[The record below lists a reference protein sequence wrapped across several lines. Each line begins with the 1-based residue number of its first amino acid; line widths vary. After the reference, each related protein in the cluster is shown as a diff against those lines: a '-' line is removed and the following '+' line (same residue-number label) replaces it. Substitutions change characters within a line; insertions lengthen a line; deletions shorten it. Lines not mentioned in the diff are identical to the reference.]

1 MTDPNTNTENVVENA
16 ENEKPSENSSTLY
29 RHPVF
34 AEYCNEDLLYPIAEL
49 EKWKKKLHIMRTR
62 TDGPYNTNNVSPI
75 RRPTDDEPLHEVFR
89 NIMDKDFDPESVD
102 EENFARKYRENRIY
116 K

>member
-1 MTDPNTNTENVVENA
+1 MTDPNTNTENA

-49 EKWKKKLHIMRTR
+49 EKWKKKLHIMRSS
-62 TDGPYNTNNVSPI
+62 TDGPYKTNNISPI
-75 RRPTDDEPLHEVFR
+75 KRPTDDEPLHEVFR
-89 NIMDKDFDPESVD
+89 NIMDKDPFDPVSVD
-102 EENFARKYRENRIY
+102 EENVTGKYRENQIY